1 MALIKISSIN
11 TIYYTTFF
19 LNINNSFGKIQ
30 IRRNLKKILKV
41 RKKMYYHIVKQE
53 GLKYKNL
60 DLKEVE
66 EVVKKEKL
74 NFNNSRIYSSTEALE
89 HTIERFKQNENS
101 LEEVVDR
108 NEIRITDIIPCKN
121 KNEYLHN
128 CSYNFFMKIL
138 NSNSQPRWKVFFNK
152 TFIIWIMLLS
162 TVLNRYLF
170 YFLYKYYYKFS
181 TYKLLLGF
189 NIKPIWYVSLIYI
202 LIPLSF
208 ILLIWYRDK
217 YYKKNYLLMFIV
229 LMVVINQIVD
239 YILGDTIDRLVVNFG
254 GLLAIF
260 IGLILT
266 QLFYNLFRRLSYNK
280 YKDF

>member
-1 MALIKISSIN
+1 M
-11 TIYYTTFF
+11 
-19 LNINNSFGKIQ
+19 
-30 IRRNLKKILKV
+30 
-41 RKKMYYHIVKQE
+41 
-53 GLKYKNL
+53 
-60 DLKEVE
+60 
-66 EVVKKEKL
+66 
-74 NFNNSRIYSSTEALE
+74 
-89 HTIERFKQNENS
+89 
-101 LEEVVDR
+101 DR

-121 KNEYLHN
+121 KSEYLHN

-202 LIPLSF
+202 LIPLSL

-239 YILGDTIDRLVVNFG
+239 YILGDTIDKLVVNFG
-254 GLLAIF
+254 GLLAIC

>member
-1 MALIKISSIN
+1 
-11 TIYYTTFF
+11 
-19 LNINNSFGKIQ
+19 LNINDSFGKIQ

-41 RKKMYYHIVKQE
+41 RVKMYYHIVKQE

-89 HTIERFKQNENS
+89 HTVERFKQNENS

-121 KNEYLHN
+121 KSEYLHN
-128 CSYNFFMKIL
+128 CSYDFFMKIL

-229 LMVVINQIVD
+229 LMVIINQIVD
-239 YILGDTIDRLVVNFG
+239 YILGDTIDKIVVNFG

>member
-1 MALIKISSIN
+1 
-11 TIYYTTFF
+11 
-19 LNINNSFGKIQ
+19 LNIDDSFGKIQ

-41 RKKMYYHIVKQE
+41 RVKMYYHIVKQE

-74 NFNNSRIYSSTEALE
+74 NFNNSRIYSSAEALE
-89 HTIERFKQNENS
+89 HTVERFKQNENS

-108 NEIRITDIIPCKN
+108 KEIRITDIIPCKN

-128 CSYNFFMKIL
+128 CSYDFFMKIL

-229 LMVVINQIVD
+229 LMVIINQIVD
-239 YILGDTIDRLVVNFG
+239 YILGDTINKLVVNFG

-266 QLFYNLFRRLSYNK
+266 QLFYNLFRRLSYNR

>member
-1 MALIKISSIN
+1 
-11 TIYYTTFF
+11 
-19 LNINNSFGKIQ
+19 
-30 IRRNLKKILKV
+30 
-41 RKKMYYHIVKQE
+41 MYYHIVKQE

-89 HTIERFKQNENS
+89 HTVERFKQNENS

-128 CSYNFFMKIL
+128 CSYDFFMKIL

-229 LMVVINQIVD
+229 LMVIINQIVD
-239 YILGDTIDRLVVNFG
+239 YILGDTIDKLVVNFG
-254 GLLAIF
+254 GLLAIC

>member
-1 MALIKISSIN
+1 
-11 TIYYTTFF
+11 
-19 LNINNSFGKIQ
+19 
-30 IRRNLKKILKV
+30 
-41 RKKMYYHIVKQE
+41 MYYHIVKQE

-89 HTIERFKQNENS
+89 HTVERFKQNENS

-121 KNEYLHN
+121 KNEYLQN
-128 CSYNFFMKIL
+128 CSYDFFMKIL

-229 LMVVINQIVD
+229 LMVIINQIVD
-239 YILGDTIDRLVVNFG
+239 YTLGDTIDKLVVNFG

>member
-1 MALIKISSIN
+1 
-11 TIYYTTFF
+11 
-19 LNINNSFGKIQ
+19 
-30 IRRNLKKILKV
+30 
-41 RKKMYYHIVKQE
+41 MYYHIVKQE

-89 HTIERFKQNENS
+89 HTVERFKQNENS

-121 KNEYLHN
+121 KSEYLHN
-128 CSYNFFMKIL
+128 CSYDFFMKIL
-138 NSNSQPRWKVFFNK
+138 NSNSQPRWKIFFNK

-239 YILGDTIDRLVVNFG
+239 YILGDTIDKLVVNFG

-266 QLFYNLFRRLSYNK
+266 QLFYNLFRILSYNK

>member
-1 MALIKISSIN
+1 
-11 TIYYTTFF
+11 
-19 LNINNSFGKIQ
+19 LNIDDSFGKIQ

-41 RKKMYYHIVKQE
+41 RVKMYYHIVKQE

-89 HTIERFKQNENS
+89 HTVERFKQNENS

-121 KNEYLHN
+121 KSEYLHN
-128 CSYNFFMKIL
+128 CSYDFFMKIL

-229 LMVVINQIVD
+229 LMVIINQVVD
-239 YILGDTIDRLVVNFG
+239 YVLGDTIDKLVVNFG